1 MQLHNVPVLGVLAPD
16 APASR
21 REKLARDGAQ
31 AEREIAGLL
40 SRARSRART
49 LAIFR
54 VVWLLAAGVLL
65 ALLAGA
71 LLASLNGATLARVVA
86 AVLAAGLAVAAGP
99 LLLPRPVAPP
109 RVGRGPGGAPG
120 ILSSGGVSAPPPPG
134 AAPPLFFLF

>member
-1 MQLHNVPVLGVLAPD
+1 MQLHNVPVLGGLAPD

-86 AVLAAGLAVAAGP
+86 AVLAAGFGLAPGP
-99 LLLPRPVAPP
+99 PFLPRPV
-109 RVGRGPGGAPG
+109 
-120 ILSSGGVSAPPPPG
+120 SPPPLGP
-134 AAPPLFFLF
+134 AAGGPAGL